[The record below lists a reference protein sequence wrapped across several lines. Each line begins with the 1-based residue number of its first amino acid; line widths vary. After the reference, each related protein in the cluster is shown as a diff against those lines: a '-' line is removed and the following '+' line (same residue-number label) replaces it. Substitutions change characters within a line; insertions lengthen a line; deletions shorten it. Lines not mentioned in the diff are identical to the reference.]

1 MRQLVVNHCA
11 RLGLSVVRS
20 YRPLVL
26 VAPSG
31 GYCLWKSWCLQASA
45 LLFSVI
51 KNSMQMG
58 NCQSLSARCGNILTD
73 RRRTP
78 GCDSSLYFSTD
89 ICYTLFAHCD
99 IIPMLSHPIRQRK
112 GGGFREFDHIFPGFC
127 YGRCSQ
133 LLHLQKVRRKRQWQL
148 AKMKAPESLP
158 PGLSLCVFREYTS
171 FLVTVIIA
179 YDLA

>member
-1 MRQLVVNHCA
+1 MRHLVVPGFITTDCA

-45 LLFSVI
+45 LFLSVI
-51 KNSMQMG
+51 KNSMQRG

-73 RRRTP
+73 GQRTP
-78 GCDSSLYFSTD
+78 GCDSSLYFSTG

-112 GGGFREFDHIFPGFC
+112 GGALHEHDNFVLGFC
-127 YGRCSQ
+127 CGKCYQ
-133 LLHLQKVRRKRQWQL
+133 LLHLQMVRRKRQVTT
-148 AKMKAPESLP
+148 SLNEN
-158 PGLSLCVFREYTS
+158 PGGCVSGVFALCVAWR
-171 FLVTVIIA
+171 
-179 YDLA
+179 

>member
-1 MRQLVVNHCA
+1 MRHLVVSSGNKTTDCA
-11 RLGLSVVRS
+11 RLGLRVVRS

-26 VAPSG
+26 EVPSG

-73 RRRTP
+73 GQRTP
-78 GCDSSLYFSTD
+78 GCDSSLYFSTG
-89 ICYTLFAHCD
+89 ICYTLLAHCD

-112 GGGFREFDHIFPGFC
+112 GGGSIGPDNIILGFRCG
-127 YGRCSQ
+127 GRSQ
-133 LLHLQKVRRKRQWQL
+133 LLQGTTVTTSQI
-148 AKMKAPESLP
+148 KAPEVTT
-158 PGLSLCVFREYTS
+158 PGLSLCVS
-171 FLVTVIIA
+171 IDDNIILSW
-179 YDLA
+179 Y